1 MMREER
7 ERSRAIHMK
16 GQLSEHPLAELI
28 REISAARLTGAL
40 RLVRER
46 VKAVVYFNEGAAT
59 GARSNMRLHRLSE
72 CLRRWGVLAEEHQGL
87 LAESMSDEEVVQALS
102 TARVLDAEEF
112 PALQAR
118 QGAEVLRLLLL
129 WTDGE
134 WSFDP
139 RARINE
145 SARVAIEIGPLLLES
160 ARRLP
165 PEFVASR
172 MANEAETLARA
183 TDSDEGV
190 ALLPVEG
197 FVLSRLD
204 APLGLG
210 ELVMLTGL
218 PEADARQAVY
228 TLALAGLV
236 RRERWPPAGLQ
247 VAAKQ
252 AEAEPVAPVKKKAEE
267 TPPPVVET
275 PKEEVKPTPQP
286 EPDPLAE
293 IDALLAHAAGE
304 THYQVLGITR
314 TARQSD
320 IKTTYYAL
328 AKRFHPDRFRRHAE
342 GPVRVRIDNAFAK
355 IAQAYDVLKD
365 TKQRAAYDLKLDTD
379 ARRAAKQKAQAEIFS
394 APKEDGPSP
403 QFRAEESFQ
412 QGLSALQTG
421 NRLMAVMY
429 FGEAARL
436 MPRQAR
442 YRALYGRALAGD
454 ASTRRQAEAELKAAI
469 ALDTNNASY
478 HVMLAEIYRDL
489 GMRLRAESE
498 LQRALAVD
506 AQHVEAR
513 RLLDAL
519 RNEPSKV

>member
-1 MMREER
+1 
-7 ERSRAIHMK
+7 MK
-16 GQLSEHPLAELI
+16 GQLSEHPLAELT

-46 VKAVVYFNEGAAT
+46 VKAVVYFNEGAAV

-72 CLRRWGVLAEEHQGL
+72 SLRRWGVIPEERLGL
-87 LAESMSDEEVVQALS
+87 LSESMSDEDVVQALT

-134 WSFDP
+134 WSLDT

-145 SARVAIEIGPLLLES
+145 SASVRIDMRPLLLES

-190 ALLPVEG
+190 PLLPVEG

-228 TLALAGLV
+228 TLALAGLI

-247 VAAKQ
+247 VAVKQ
-252 AEAEPVAPVKKKAEE
+252 AQEAEALAPVKRKAEE
-267 TPPPVVET
+267 TPPVVVET
-275 PKEEVKPTPQP
+275 PPEEAKPEAAP

-293 IDALLAHAAGE
+293 IDALFAHAAGE

-314 TARQSD
+314 NARQSD

-342 GPVRVRIDNAFAK
+342 GAARVRIDNAFAK

-365 TKQRAAYDLKLDTD
+365 TKQRAAYDLKIEAD
-379 ARRAAKQKAQAEIFS
+379 ARRAAKQKAQAQIFS

-436 MPRQAR
+436 MPKQAR

-469 ALDTNNASY
+469 ALDTDNASY